1 MHSSGANVRIRFE
14 STNHTLVKFLAH
26 FTVFY
31 PQAVAHTRGFG
42 TLECSAGGAD
52 GFIEYFKASYM
63 FVEVF

>member
-1 MHSSGANVRIRFE
+1 MSGANGRNRFE
-14 STNHTLVKFLAH
+14 STNHTLVVKFLAH

-31 PQAVAHTRGFG
+31 PRAVAHTRGFG

-52 GFIEYFKASYM
+52 GFIEYFEASYM